1 MRPLLLLSLCCGAL
15 AANICS
21 QNRVIGLQVMAA
33 VNLSYPG
40 LEAVAAAQRS
50 GDLDAACEALAAYY
64 AAANTS
70 SWLRM
75 APVAPG
81 TGRVGNGSE
90 VDNVVDRDY
99 FYMAGV
105 DTGAVIPRL
114 PDGGLNW
121 TFKGPRNDPGAR
133 KARLPRR

>member
-21 QNRVIGLQVMAA
+21 QNRVIGQQVMAA

-50 GDLDAACEALAAYY
+50 GDLDAACEALATYY
-64 AAANTS
+64 TVANTS

-75 APVAPG
+75 AAVTPG
-81 TGRVGNGSE
+81 TGRVGNNSE
-90 VDNVVDRDY
+90 VDNAVDRDY
-99 FYMAGV
+99 YYLAGV
-105 DTGAVIPRL
+105 DTGAVIPRNA
-114 PDGGLNW
+114 DGGFDWL
-121 TFKGPRNDPGAR
+121 FRGPRNDPGA
-133 KARLPRR
+133 

>member
-1 MRPLLLLSLCCGAL
+1 
-15 AANICS
+15 
-21 QNRVIGLQVMAA
+21 MAA
-33 VNLSYPG
+33 VNLTFPG
-40 LEAVAAAQRS
+40 LEAVASAQRS

-70 SWLRM
+70 YWLRI
-75 APVAPG
+75 APVTPG
-81 TGRVGNGSE
+81 TGRVGNNSE
-90 VDNVVDRDY
+90 VDNVVDHDY

-114 PDGGLNW
+114 PDGGFNW

-133 KARLPRR
+133 KAHLLLRELRRLTLPLAPSLAQSS